1 MDIFNI
7 NEKIILRHAS
17 NNETYKMG
25 LLYNLNHRVRRFEFD
40 NDKLVI
46 NAVVRG
52 SEDYDVSIY
61 FNECGDICDYEC
73 TCPAYYS
80 YSGACKH
87 IVAVMK
93 MAQSELLKYKY
104 YKYDN
109 YGDSKKQGKNTIEDL
124 FAFFDGL
131 LDEHTKQEVQIEV
144 SYEFNRDYFSSY
156 ISSVELRL
164 GIGRLYIVKNMKEFL
179 DHIYTNTPLEFG
191 KNFTFDPAKHTF
203 SEGDQKI
210 INILMEIYENEKHL
224 EQRLKYTYQSMP
236 SAFFDKKVLLSTPYL
251 LRIFD
256 ALKNRNFYAKV
267 LDYGEKLVSIA
278 EEDLPLDFSL
288 SRKNNEVLLHL
299 KESRSFVPLTEKGVY
314 FYYNGRIYRPSE
326 KQQKY
331 YIPFISRLLGGKTDT
346 LTFSAAQTE
355 RFVSE
360 ILPHIHKIGRV
371 SIDKEIEDKLV
382 KEELVA
388 KIYFD
393 KYKEGISAVINF
405 HYGQLVVNPFS
416 GQNYISDPDKIVVR
430 DTESE
435 RKIIEIFEAAEFLVD
450 KNIIYLTDENKLFEF
465 LRNDLPRLQELAE
478 VYYSDAFK
486 NISVRFPPSF
496 SGGIRIN
503 QASNMLEFSFY
514 YGDIDKSELEHIFS
528 SIKEKKKFYRLK
540 DGSFLSL
547 DLPELKSMSNLVEQ
561 LDIKVKDLSKKV
573 IELPKYRA
581 MYIDSLL
588 REANMNGIERSLD
601 FKHMVQNIKEPGDM
615 DFEIPEKLKNILREY
630 QKVGYKWLKTLAY
643 YGLSGILADDMGLGK
658 TLQVIAFILSEKNKA
673 AAPSLVV
680 APTSLVYNWQEEVK
694 KFAPELKVLVISG
707 SVSER
712 HEKFEKIKDA
722 DIVVT
727 SYPLLRRDID
737 LYRNIK
743 FQYCFLDEAQHIKN
757 PNTLNARTAKQINSE
772 MNFALTGTPIENSI
786 TELWSIFDFV
796 MPGYL
801 LSHSKFVKKFETPI
815 TKHSDQNALNELGRH
830 IRPFILR
837 RLKKDV
843 LKDLPE
849 KIETKIVCEM
859 TTEQKKIYL
868 AYLKKAKAEVA
879 MELQTNG
886 FEKSQIK
893 ILSLLTRLRQ
903 ICCHPSL
910 FIENYSGESGKIQA
924 LEEIMTDAFDS
935 GHRILLFSQFTSMLE
950 IIKQFLDQ
958 KSVEYF
964 YLDGSTKAQDRVEM
978 VKAFNQ
984 GTGKLLL
991 ISLKAGGTGLNLTG
1005 ADMVIHFDPWWN
1017 PAVEDQASDR
1027 AHRIGQKNVVQVMK
1041 LITQG
1046 TIEDKIFE
1054 LQQKKKEMI
1063 DSVIQPGETFLSKM
1077 SESEILELFEL

>member
-1 MDIFNI
+1 MDMLQIQDKTIFY
-7 NEKIILRHAS
+7 HAS
-17 NNETYKMG
+17 SSEAYKKG
-25 LLYNLNHRVRRFEFD
+25 LLYNLNHRVRHFEFD
-40 NDKLVI
+40 SDKLII
-46 NAVVRG
+46 NAIVRG

-61 FNECGDICDYEC
+61 FDNKGDIQDYEC
-73 TCPAYYS
+73 TCPAYYN

-93 MAQSELLKYKY
+93 MAQGELLKYKY
-104 YKYDN
+104 IN
-109 YGDSKKQGKNTIEDL
+109 PARQRNNTYEDV
-124 FAFFDGL
+124 FAFFESF
-131 LDEHTKQEVQIEV
+131 LDENPKQEVHLEIT
-144 SYEFNRDYFSSY
+144 YEFNRDYFNSHMSSL
-156 ISSVELRL
+156 ELRL
-164 GIGRLYIVKNMKEFL
+164 GTDRLYIVKNMKEFL
-179 DHIYTNTPLEFG
+179 AHISANTPLEFG
-191 KNFTFDPAKHTF
+191 KNFTFDPEKHTF
-203 SEGDQKI
+203 SKEDQKI
-210 INILMEIYENEKHL
+210 IDILMEIYENERLL
-224 EQRLKYTYQSMP
+224 EQRFKYTYQTTS
-236 SAFFDKKVLLSTPYL
+236 SVFVGKKVLLSTPYL
-251 LRIFD
+251 LRVFE
-256 ALKNRNFYAKV
+256 ALKNRNFIAKV
-267 LDYGEKLVSIA
+267 LNNGEKLVSIT
-278 EEDLPLDFSL
+278 EEDLPLNFSL
-288 SRKNNEVLLHL
+288 SHRNNRLLLNL
-299 KESRSFVPLTEKGVY
+299 KSSWEFVSLTEKGIY
-314 FYYNGRIYRPSE
+314 FYYNGKIYRPSE
-326 KQQKY
+326 KQQKC
-331 YIPFISRLLGGKTDT
+331 YIPLISKFLGGKTDT
-346 LTFSAAQTE
+346 LPFPANQTE
-355 RFVSE
+355 RFISE
-360 ILPHIHKIGRV
+360 VLPHVHKIGKV
-371 SIDKEIEDKLV
+371 SMDKGIEEKLV
-382 KEELVA
+382 KEKLVS

-405 HYGQLVVNPFS
+405 HYGQSVVNPFS
-416 GQNYISDPDKIVVR
+416 GQNYINDPDKIVVR
-430 DTESE
+430 DMESE
-435 RKIIEIFEAAEFLVD
+435 RKIIEIFETAEFIVD
-450 KNIIYLTDENKLFEF
+450 KNTIYLTDESKLFEF
-465 LRNDLPRLQELAE
+465 LRNGLTRLQELAE

-486 NISVRFPPSF
+486 SISVRFPPGF
-496 SGGIRIN
+496 SGGIRLS
-503 QASNMLEFSFY
+503 QDSNMLEFSFDY
-514 YGDIDKSELEHIFS
+514 EDIDSSELEHIFS
-528 SIKEKKKFYRLK
+528 SIKEKKKYYRLK
-540 DGSFLSL
+540 DGSFLPL
-547 DLPELKSMSNLVEQ
+547 DLPELISMSNLVEQ
-561 LDIKVKDLSKKV
+561 LDIKEKDLSKKI

-581 MYIDSLL
+581 IYIDSLL
-588 REANMNGIERSLD
+588 RESNMNGIERSLD

-615 DFEIPEKLKNILREY
+615 DFEIPEKLKNILRDY

-658 TLQVIAFILSEKNKA
+658 TLQVIAFILSEKDKA
-673 AAPSLVV
+673 EAPSLVV

-694 KFAPELKVLVISG
+694 KFAPELKTLVISG
-707 SVSER
+707 SISER
-712 HEKFEKIKDA
+712 HEKFEKIKDV

-737 LYRNIK
+737 LYKEIK

-757 PNTLNARTAKQINSE
+757 PNTLNAKTAKQINSG

-801 LSHSKFVKKFETPI
+801 LSHSKFLKKFETPI
-815 TKHSDQNALNELGRH
+815 TKYSDQNALNELGRH

-859 TTEQKKIYL
+859 TENQKKIYL
-868 AYLKKAKAEVA
+868 AYLKKAKSEVA
-879 MELQTNG
+879 IELQTNG

-893 ILSLLTRLRQ
+893 ILALLTRLRQ

-910 FIENYSGESGKIQA
+910 FIENYSGESGKIQV

-964 YLDGSTKAQDRVEM
+964 YLDGSTKAEDRVEM
-978 VKAFNQ
+978 VKSFNQ
-984 GTGKLLL
+984 GARKLFL

-1063 DSVIQPGETFLSKM
+1063 DSVIQPGETLLSKM

>member
-1 MDIFNI
+1 MNVLNVHD
-7 NEKIILRHAS
+7 KTILHHAS
-17 NNETYKMG
+17 NNETYKKG
-25 LLYNLNHRVRRFEFD
+25 ILYSLNHRVRRFEFD
-40 NDKLVI
+40 YDKLVI

-61 FNECGDICDYEC
+61 FDDSGDINEYEC
-73 TCPAYYS
+73 TCPTYYS
-80 YSGACKH
+80 YYGACKH

-93 MAQSELLKYKY
+93 TAQSELLKFKY
-104 YKYDN
+104 GN
-109 YGDSKKQGKNTIEDL
+109 PRKQNKNTFEDV
-124 FAFFDGL
+124 FTFFEGL
-131 LDEHTKQEVQIEV
+131 LDENPRQEVQLEIT
-144 SYEFNRDYFSSY
+144 YEFNRDYFNSHTSTL
-156 ISSVELRL
+156 ELRL
-164 GIGRLYIVKNMKEFL
+164 GIGKLYIVKDMKEFL
-179 DHIYTNTPLEFG
+179 SHIYTNTPLEFG
-191 KNFTFDPAKHTF
+191 KNFTFDPAQHTF

-210 INILMEIYENEKHL
+210 IDILMEIYENEKLL
-224 EQRLKYTYQSMP
+224 EQRFRYTYQATSGV
-236 SAFFDKKVLLSTPYL
+236 FTGKKVLLSTPYL
-251 LRIFD
+251 LRVFD
-256 ALKNRNFYAKV
+256 ALKNKNFYAKV
-267 LDYGEKLVSIA
+267 LNNGEKLMSIA
-278 EEDLPLDFSL
+278 NEDLPLDFSL
-288 SRKNNEVLLHL
+288 FRRSDKVLLHL
-299 KESRSFVPLTEKGVY
+299 KSYRSLVPLTEKGVY
-314 FYYNGRIYRPSE
+314 FYYNDRIYHPSE

-331 YIPFISRLLGGKTDT
+331 YIPFISKLLGNKTDS
-346 LTFSAAQTE
+346 LPFSAAQTE

-360 ILPHIHKIGRV
+360 VLPHIRKLGNV
-371 SIDKEIEDKLV
+371 SMDKEIEDKLV
-382 KEELVA
+382 KEELVS

-393 KYKEGISAVINF
+393 KYKEGICAVINF
-405 HYGQLVVNPFS
+405 HYGESVLNPFS
-416 GQNYISDPDKIVVR
+416 GQNYINDPDKIVVR
-430 DTESE
+430 DMESE
-435 RKIIEIFEAAEFLVD
+435 RNIIGIFEAAEFIVD
-450 KNIIYLTDENKLFEF
+450 KNTIYLVDENKLFEF
-465 LRNDLPRLQELAE
+465 LTNDLPRLQELSE

-486 NISVRFPPSF
+486 NITVKFPPRF
-496 SGGIRIN
+496 SGGIRLN
-503 QASNMLEFSFY
+503 QDSNMLEFSFD
-514 YGDIDKSELEHIFS
+514 YGDIDGSELEHIFS
-528 SIKEKKKFYRLK
+528 SIIEKRKFYRLK
-540 DGSFLSL
+540 DGSFLPL

-561 LDIKVKDLSKKV
+561 LDIKGKDLSKKV

-601 FKHMVQNIKEPGDM
+601 FKYMVQNIKEPGDM
-615 DFEIPEKLKNILREY
+615 DFEIPDKLKNVLRDY
-630 QKVGYKWLKTLAY
+630 QKVGYKWFKTLAF

-658 TLQVIAFILSEKNKA
+658 TLEVISFILSEKDNA
-673 AAPSLVV
+673 TAPSLVV

-694 KFAPELKVLVISG
+694 NFAPELKVLVISG

-712 HEKFEKIKDA
+712 HEKFENIGNA

-737 LYRNIK
+737 LYKDIK

-757 PNTLNARTAKQINSE
+757 PNTLNAKTAKQINSG

-801 LSHSKFVKKFETPI
+801 LSHAKFIKKFESPI
-815 TKHSDQNALNELGRH
+815 MKYSDQNALNELGRH

-849 KIETKIVCEM
+849 KIETKMICEM
-859 TTEQKKIYL
+859 TPEQKKIYL
-868 AYLKKAKAEVA
+868 AYLKKAKSEVA
-879 MELQTNG
+879 IELQTHG
-886 FEKSQIK
+886 FERSHIK
-893 ILSLLTRLRQ
+893 ILSILTRLRQ

-910 FIENYSGESGKIQA
+910 FIENYNGESGKMQL
-924 LEEIMTDAFDS
+924 LEEIMTDAIDS

-950 IIKQFLDQ
+950 IIKRFLDQ
-958 KSVEYF
+958 KGIEYF
-964 YLDGSTKAQDRVEM
+964 YLDGSTKSEDRVEM

-984 GTGKLLL
+984 GTGKLFL

-1005 ADMVIHFDPWWN
+1005 ADTVIHFDPWWN

-1027 AHRIGQKNVVQVMK
+1027 AHRIGQKNVVHVMK

-1063 DSVIQPGETFLSKM
+1063 DSVIQPGETLLSKM
-1077 SESEILELFEL
+1077 SESEIRELFEL